1 MLRRTKDEKIDGK
14 PIVDLKEKVVVVD
27 YAVFD
32 DDELDFYRTLE
43 KNSRVEFSK
52 YYRAGQVG
60 RNITKIL
67 ILLLRL
73 RQACCHP
80 HLHLLDVESGD
91 PNISDDKMIET
102 AKSLGPEIVERAK
115 QAENFQCSMC
125 SDVRSTMNI
134 MSPCGDYICT
144 PCVDSQMDI
153 AKQQNIA
160 AGDSEGSLPKG
171 TLKCP
176 KCMEGSKVVTY
187 DAFTRVHMPEKHE
200 GGYLMN
206 GPGDDSSDDDFDDDD
221 DFDNDSEDVDDHG
234 NLKGFVVND
243 DADDEYVDDNTMDND
258 IEMKGAFDMGMK
270 DEFRDMQK
278 SPESDKPK
286 PKPKAKK
293 QTLQLAGLREKA
305 KNSQKARKRYM
316 KELRKILLPSSKVTK
331 CIEIISTI
339 QKTTGEKIIIFS
351 QWTFL
356 LDILEI
362 FITDQVKIG
371 LCRFDGSMSA
381 TQRDDA
387 ANEFTTNPDK
397 KVILVSLKAGNAGLN
412 LTAASQVI
420 LMDPFWNPY
429 IENQAID
436 RTYRIGQQRDVT
448 VHRILVKET
457 VEDRIVSI
465 QDQKRHLVESALSNE
480 KMARSVASLGTDDL
494 RFIFGGSPRP

>member
-1 MLRRTKDEKIDGK
+1 M
-14 PIVDLKEKVVVVD
+14 VVD
-27 YAVFD
+27 HAVFD

-52 YYRAGQVG
+52 YFRSGQAGK
-60 RNITKIL
+60 NITKIL

-80 HLHLLDVESGD
+80 HLHLLDVESSG

-102 AKSLGPEIVERAK
+102 AKSLNPEIVQRAK
-115 QAENFQCSMC
+115 QAENFECSVC

-144 PCVDSQMDI
+144 PCVDSFMDL
-153 AKQQNIA
+153 AKQQNIE
-160 AGDSEGSLPKG
+160 AGNSEGSMPKG
-171 TLKCP
+171 SLNCP
-176 KCMEGSKVVTY
+176 KCKEDSKIVTY
-187 DAFTRVHMPEKHE
+187 DAFTRAHMPQKHE
-200 GGYLMN
+200 GNYLTSD
-206 GPGDDSSDDDFDDDD
+206 PDDDSSDGDFDD

-234 NLKGFVVND
+234 NLKGFVVDD
-243 DADDEYVDDNTMDND
+243 DADDEYVDDDKID
-258 IEMKGAFDMGMK
+258 DDVEMKDAFYMETK
-270 DEFRDMQK
+270 DEPHDAETKDEPYDTEKRD
-278 SPESDKPK
+278 ESNAERKHK
-286 PKPKAKK
+286 HKPKAKK
-293 QTLQLAGLREKA
+293 QPLQLAGLRQKA
-305 KNSQKARKRYM
+305 KNSQNARRRYM

-331 CIEIISTI
+331 CLEIISTV
-339 QKTTGEKIIIFS
+339 QKTTEEKIIVFS

-356 LDILEI
+356 LDILEV
-362 FITDQVKIG
+362 FITDQLKIR
-371 LCRFDGSMSA
+371 LCRFDGSMTAS
-381 TQRDDA
+381 QRDDS
-387 ANEFTTNPDK
+387 ANEFTTNPDA

-465 QDQKRHLVESALSNE
+465 QEQKRHIVESALSNE
-480 KMARSVASLGTDDL
+480 KAAKSMASLGVDEL
-494 RFIFGGSPRP
+494 AFIFGVRRP